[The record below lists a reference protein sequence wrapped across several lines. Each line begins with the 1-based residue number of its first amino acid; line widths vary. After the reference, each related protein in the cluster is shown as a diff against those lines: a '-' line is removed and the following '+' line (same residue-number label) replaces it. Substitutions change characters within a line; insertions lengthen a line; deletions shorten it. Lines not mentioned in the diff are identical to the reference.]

1 MQSLHEFLSMGGYA
15 AYVWPA
21 YAVAA
26 VVVAVNAISP
36 SLRLRKVKAEIRARE
51 AVKP

>member
-1 MQSLHEFLSMGGYA
+1 MQSLHEFLGMGGYA

-21 YAVAA
+21 YVVAA

-36 SLRLRKVKAEIRARE
+36 SLRLKKLKAEIRARS